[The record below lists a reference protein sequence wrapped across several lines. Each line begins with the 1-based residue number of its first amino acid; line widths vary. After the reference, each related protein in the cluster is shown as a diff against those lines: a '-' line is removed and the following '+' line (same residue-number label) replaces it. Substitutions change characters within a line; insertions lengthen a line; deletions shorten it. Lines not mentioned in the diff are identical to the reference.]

1 MRNNEK
7 DNHELDIDLLL
18 RDAAAEENKALP
30 LTDWKRRLLE
40 KVENGEEEIPVAD
53 ELAARRRRKLRKWTA
68 GISTAAAALL
78 LLVGASG
85 LLQNNG
91 MNAKFAVPQEAR
103 IAEEQG
109 TMDQALP
116 EASLYA
122 MPEAPMA
129 AQDAPATEAPS
140 ALEAPAPAPA
150 ALESQPPAA
159 TGAGDA
165 AGGAGQANLFGTEQA
180 LTPEQQQAID
190 ALNAAL
196 PAERG
201 KADPATAVVIQLEN
215 VTVAVHP
222 LSGREAQEISRALV
236 YQIMI
241 VSDTGETATY
251 VVDASNYEVLGE
263 IVEISE

>member
-30 LTDWKRRLLE
+30 LDDWKRRLLE
-40 KVENGEEEIPVAD
+40 KVESGEEEIPVAD
-53 ELAARRRRKLRKWTA
+53 ELAARRRSKLRKWTV
-68 GISTAAAALL
+68 GISTVAAALL
-78 LLVGASG
+78 IVVGTSE
-85 LLQNNG
+85 LFQSNG
-91 MNAKFAVPQEAR
+91 MNEKSAVPQEAR
-103 IAEEQG
+103 IAAEQG
-109 TMDQALP
+109 PMDQALP

-129 AQDAPATEAPS
+129 AQDAPAAPS
-140 ALEAPAPAPA
+140 ALEAPAPAV
-150 ALESQPPAA
+150 ESAPPTVG
-159 TGAGDA
+159 TGDTAGS
-165 AGGAGQANLFGTEQA
+165 AGQANLFGMEQA

-201 KADPATAVVIQLEN
+201 KADPATAVVLQLDN
-215 VTVAVHP
+215 VTVTVHP
-222 LSGREAQEISRALV
+222 LSGGEEQEVTRALV
-236 YQIMI
+236 YQIMV
-241 VSDTGETATY
+241 VSDTGEMASY

-263 IVEISE
+263 IVEGVSE

>member
-40 KVENGEEEIPVAD
+40 KVENGEQEIPVAD
-53 ELAARRRRKLRKWTA
+53 ELAARRRSKLRKWTA

-78 LLVGASG
+78 ILVGASG

-91 MNAKFAVPQEAR
+91 MNAKSAVPQEAR
-103 IAEEQG
+103 IAAEQG

-129 AQDAPATEAPS
+129 QDAPATEAPS
-140 ALEAPAPAPA
+140 ALEAPAPA

-159 TGAGDA
+159 TGAGDT

-201 KADPATAVVIQLEN
+201 KVDPATAVVIQLEN

-222 LSGREAQEISRALV
+222 LSGREAQEIARALV
-236 YQIMI
+236 YQIMV